1 MGFSRQ
7 KYCGGLPWPPKGGLL
22 DPGIEPASLM
32 LPGLAS
38 GFFTPSSTW
47 EATGMMAFAK

>member
-7 KYCGGLPWPPKGGLL
+7 KFCGGLPWPPKGDLL

-32 LPGLAS
+32 SPALAS
-38 GFFTPSSTW
+38 GFFTLSSTW
-47 EATGMMAFAK
+47 EAIGMMAFAK